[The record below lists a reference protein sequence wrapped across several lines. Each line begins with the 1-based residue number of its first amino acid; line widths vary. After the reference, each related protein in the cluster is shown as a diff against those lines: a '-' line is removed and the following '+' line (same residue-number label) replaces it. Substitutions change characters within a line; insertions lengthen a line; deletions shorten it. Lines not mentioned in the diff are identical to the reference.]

1 MAKNIVPFDYNEIYQ
16 SIAQKFIDRGYDVPY
31 EGSNTAILTS
41 ILAYTIQSLNFNTAM
56 NINEVLLTK
65 NKKRKSAIQNA
76 RILSYEPKHRISNQ
90 LRINVKPRKTGSLSI
105 PKYQEFKFNGYSYF
119 YFGEPINR
127 HITEDTIDDTVE
139 LIVKQGTFLNH
150 LDYPDILT
158 YSLNEEAQYID
169 IPFNDVED
177 DGLIVTVDTYD
188 DIGNKKTGIKYTKK
202 GFNLQDIS
210 DNTENQYYRK
220 DDLNTEN
227 CRIYFRLGGL
237 GKVLKEGSII
247 YVDVLRSDGTTP
259 NSETFEGS
267 IVGNLNASAQL
278 VLSGDKKPQN
288 YIYGQDEETIESIQ
302 QNAPMFYNTAGRCIT
317 EYDYKTFLKFQNSV
331 LDGYAWG
338 GESELIPQVGRV
350 YYCCIPNLAEPNFNV
365 QTAQIA
371 RVKVGENPVLGGEGN
386 AIKDPTTGE
395 IITTPVYE
403 NQISYVD
410 SNADSGIFRKMN
422 YKNNLYL
429 SDGDIVSI
437 IDTIKQY
444 STPGLQN
451 YIKNPLYIFVDIN
464 VDIKKYEYGVAK
476 GDVHKKIFDAIKSYF
491 DKRKGLDANYVESA
505 LIKEV
510 SSIVGSENGFT
521 LDTLFSGYI
530 SDKNKV
536 QMVAQDF
543 DYNSSII
550 TYSGVFDGNILTI
563 TSYLNSKCAIG
574 DTITYTVSDDA
585 SDGLLTSKTFS
596 VVLTASN
603 INQGE
608 IKSQIRALQEL
619 NLNVVWKSSN
629 GSSEVKANEVPI
641 SFKNI
646 YYFTEIKGDVYT
658 VSALLNPS
666 IKVNTQ
672 YDVFLSTDGILDKIY
687 TGSVTQSDIANNEV
701 SYVHVHRNPAIKSP
715 GSIYIKIANPS
726 NEGEYFDSIKC
737 NSKSEAQ
744 KLLEND
750 ESIIYDSLAGKT
762 AFFVTNT
769 KQNDTNSYLVIM
781 YLPDYMEVGDSI
793 EIDYG
798 TTNAIYKL
806 TAKDIENR
814 KVSYLFELPELS
826 LIGASYNSTTGTVMT
841 MLEYGEYSQDRLI
854 PDSDDRIQYTSEDN
868 SLNYISYSPSTQFG
882 NQLSL
887 KTSFNC
893 SFYRN
898 FENRLDIRN
907 LIVNYG
913 NLDDYENG
921 LNPKV
926 LNLSVEVSSYEGCD
940 VRYDE
945 SSFCVI
951 CTNPN
956 KLSYVDVNVNMTTS
970 TGVHYT
976 SFRIPIIES
985 ANSAVQLA
993 EGVGGIF
1000 LHLDLPPEGIY
1011 DDDGNLIIDNLPVL
1025 YALGIARNNE
1035 IYNLSTMGLDTNKD
1049 LSRADTELKVMVYV
1063 DTDKTKE
1070 GILKGLYPYYINA
1083 QVNTSQAD
1091 NSYKWLR
1098 FPVKVSYGKQE
1109 QIIGTYVIVNAA
1121 KPYIRIKLKSE
1132 IINLFDDCEFE
1143 IIYPS
1148 NNFSIIRNTALRLR
1162 SVNITADGENY
1173 TLRKIMKESKAEINS
1188 ELFQNW
1194 VDTEIAEQSAD
1205 TEKPENP
1212 TVQVVV

>member
-1 MAKNIVPFDYNEIYQ
+1 MAKNIVPFNYNEIYQ
-16 SIAQKFIDRGYDVPY
+16 SIAQKFIDRGYDAPY

-41 ILAYTIQSLNFNTAM
+41 ILSYVIQSLNFNTAM

-90 LRINVKPRKTGSLSI
+90 LRINIKPRKTGLLEI
-105 PKYQEFKFNGYSYF
+105 PQYQEFKFNGYSYY
-119 YFGEPINR
+119 YFGEPISK
-127 HITEDTIDDTVE
+127 HITEDTLDTNIE
-139 LIVKQGTFLNH
+139 IIVKQGTFVNH
-150 LDYPDILT
+150 LDYGDVLV
-158 YSLNEEAQYID
+158 YSLNETAQYID

-188 DIGNKKTGIKYTKK
+188 DVGNKKTGIRYTKK

-210 DNTENQYYRK
+210 DSTENQYYRK

-247 YVDVLRSDGTTP
+247 YVDVLRSDGATP

-267 IVGNLNASAQL
+267 IVGDLNASAQL
-278 VLSGDKKPQN
+278 VLSGDLKPQN
-288 YIYGQDEETIESIQ
+288 YIYGQDEESIESIQ
-302 QNAPMFYNTAGRCIT
+302 ENAPMFFNTAGRCIT

-338 GESELIPQVGRV
+338 GESELIAQVGRV
-350 YYCCIPNLAEPNFNV
+350 YFCCLPNIAEPSFNT
-365 QTAQIA
+365 QTAQTN
-371 RVKVGENPVLGGEGN
+371 RVKTGENPVLDSDGN

-403 NQISYVD
+403 NQVSYVNSD
-410 SNADSGIFRKMN
+410 VDNGIFRKLN

-429 SDGDIVSI
+429 SDGDIVSV
-437 IDTIKQY
+437 IDTIKQH

-464 VDIKKYEYGVAK
+464 VDIKKYEYGVTK
-476 GDVHKKIFDAIKSYF
+476 SEVHKKIFDAIKAYF
-491 DKRKGLDANYVESA
+491 DERKGLDVNYVESA
-505 LIKEV
+505 LIKEI
-510 SSIVGSENGFT
+510 STIVGSENGFS

-530 SDKNKV
+530 TDKNKV

-543 DYNSSII
+543 NYNSNII
-550 TYSGVFDGNILTI
+550 TYSGSFDGDILTI
-563 TSYLNSKCAIG
+563 TSYLNSKCSIG
-574 DTITYTVSDDA
+574 DKITYTLSDDA
-585 SDGLLTSKTFS
+585 SDGLLTSNQFS
-596 VVLTASN
+596 VALTASN

-619 NLNVVWKSSN
+619 NLNVVWKSAN

-646 YYFTEIKGDVYT
+646 YYFTETKGDIFT
-658 VSALLNPS
+658 IGALLNPA
-666 IKVNTQ
+666 IKADTQ
-672 YDVFLSTDGILDKIY
+672 YDIYLTSNGILNKIY
-687 TGSVTQSDIANNEV
+687 TGSITQDDIASNEINYN
-701 SYVHVHRNPAIKSP
+701 YVHKNAAIEKP
-715 GSIYIKIANPS
+715 DSIYIKIANS
-726 NEGEYFDSIKC
+726 NGEYYDSVKC
-737 NSKSEAQ
+737 ESKSEAQ
-744 KLLEND
+744 SNLEND
-750 ESIIYDSLAGKT
+750 ESTIYDNLAGKT

-769 KQNDTNSYLVIM
+769 KQNGTNSYNIIM
-781 YLPDYMEVGDSI
+781 YLADYMSTGDVITI
-793 EIDYG
+793 EYGG
-798 TTNAIYKL
+798 TTANYKL
-806 TAKDIENR
+806 TSNDIE
-814 KVSYLFELPELS
+814 KHKASYLLELPELS
-826 LIGASYNSTTGTVMT
+826 LTGVSYSSKSDIVMT
-841 MLEYGEYSQDRLI
+841 MLEYGEYNQDRLI
-854 PDSDDRIQYTSEDN
+854 PESDDRIQYTSDEN

-887 KTSFNC
+887 KTSFSCN
-893 SFYRN
+893 FYRN
-898 FENRLDIRN
+898 FENKLDIRN

-913 NLDDYENG
+913 NLEDYENG

-926 LNLSVEVSSYEGCD
+926 LNLSVDVSSYEGCD
-940 VRYDE
+940 VKYDAD
-945 SSFCVI
+945 SFCVI

-956 KLSYVDVNVNMTTS
+956 KLSYVDVSVNMTTS
-970 TGVHYT
+970 AGVNYT

-985 ANSAVQLA
+985 ANSAVQFS

-1011 DDDGNLIIDNLPVL
+1011 DDDGNLIIENLPVL
-1025 YALGIARNNE
+1025 YALGISDGDSL
-1035 IYNLSTMGLDTNKD
+1035 YNMSTMGLNIGKD
-1049 LSRADTELKVMVYV
+1049 LSRSNTELKVMVYV
-1063 DTDKTKE
+1063 DTDKTNE
-1070 GILKGLYPYYINA
+1070 DILKGLYPYYINA

-1098 FPVKVSYGKQE
+1098 FPVKVSYGNQE
-1109 QIIGTYVIVNAA
+1109 QIIGTYVIVNGT

-1173 TLRKIMKESKAEINS
+1173 SLRKIMKESKSEINK
-1188 ELFQNW
+1188 ELFLNW
-1194 VDTEIAEQSAD
+1194 VDTETD
-1205 TEKPENP
+1205 TMSSVSGEGTETPA
-1212 TVQVVV
+1212 VV